1 MKFTRLNILSVTGL
15 SIIVI
20 AVLLSG
26 NFIKSAASLQNASE
40 PASEGRAITPA
51 GALVMDMTT
60 RLPAVGSLTVDFV
73 RSPDD
78 FGSGRKGR
86 YLIAVN
92 SGFGVQFNAA
102 TNRAQQSLAVIDL
115 NAKPTPAVI
124 QNVYF
129 PVPQSVNVGLAFS
142 NLPEVDGAYTL
153 YVAGGF
159 ENKIWIFKF
168 KPNTPNPITPTS
180 PGPATT
186 VSAQAI
192 DVSGF
197 STEKATPRYNDG
209 QAPVYPT
216 GLALSADSNTLFVA
230 NNLDDSLGMITS
242 VRAERKLTRIDL
254 HRENKNEN
262 VYPYGVLALP
272 ARNASTVAKVYVSC
286 WATATVAVVDPN
298 NPQKGVTHIAV
309 DRHPTAMIFNNSK
322 TRLYVVNSNAD
333 TVSVIDTATDKE
345 VERINVKLADGEPIG
360 ASPES
365 LALSSDG
372 ATLYVANA
380 HSNSVAV
387 VGLSGKAQGK
397 TEERE
402 DEREKKEEREKEKSD
417 SGVERS
423 KVRGFIP
430 TGQYP
435 SAVAVAGNMLFVG
448 NGKGTGF
455 KNSSLEV
462 DNSGRVPNTPND
474 RYPTSTDRKGRG
486 GQYSVSLV
494 AGNLSLITEPDERK
508 LVAYTQQVMRNN
520 NLLGQRKTKLF
531 AGASPI
537 KHIIYIIKENRT
549 YDQLFGDIETA
560 GNGQPADG
568 DAALAIFGSRDA
580 AQIHQSPYP
589 NSSNTV
595 QGSPKQD
602 ITPNHHALAMRFGLL
617 DRFFVNA
624 EASPDGHNWSTA
636 AFSNDYVDKAYRW
649 DYSGRGRTYDYE
661 GFNRLPSYSPTRN
674 APPMFDKP
682 VGADDLAGFIRRY
695 IPYLQGG
702 RDVGEPETLY
712 LWDAVKKAGLTY
724 RNYGEFVVTLSK
736 ADVDEVNL
744 NRAKVYPDTTPTV
757 SAFPTKKS
765 LEGNHSTTFR
775 NFDMETPDSMTIDSY
790 TSSITSN
797 GRIDPVISRAN
808 PYEPFRGSSRLGDWL
823 EEFGQYVKDLQ
834 DGKGD
839 RLPNFSMLRFPNDH
853 TAGLSVGKPTPQFYV
868 ADNDYAVGRLIEAVS
883 QSPYWKDTAIF
894 IVEDD
899 AQDGPDH
906 VDAHRSPAL
915 VVSAYNK
922 PGVLVHEFHNTVSM
936 IRTMEILLGLE
947 PMNLLDAT
955 ATPIDIFRETPDM
968 RPYRALLP
976 EISLNNLIVPPPAST
991 AMLEWVRR
999 TGEQDL
1005 QHADMANPRVLN
1017 EIIWYSVRG
1026 ASSPMP
1032 QISRL
1037 PAFDAMR
1044 EGLMES
1050 EEEEER
1056 EKSQEREEKFERR
1069 HGAIMVKREK

>member
-1 MKFTRLNILSVTGL
+1 MKFTRSNFLFVTVL
-15 SIIVI
+15 SITMT
-20 AVLLSG
+20 ALFLSG
-26 NFIKSAASLQNASE
+26 SFIKSAANIQSPGE
-40 PASEGRAITPA
+40 PASQGRAITPA

-60 RLPAVGSLTVDFV
+60 RMPAVGSLTVDFV
-73 RSPDD
+73 RSPDE
-78 FGSGRKGR
+78 FGANRKGR
-86 YLIAVN
+86 YLIAIN
-92 SGFGVQFNAA
+92 SGFGIQFNAA

-115 NAKPTPAVI
+115 MAKPTPAVI

-129 PVPQSVNVGLAFS
+129 PVPQSANVGLVFS
-142 NLPEVDGAYTL
+142 TLPEVDGSYTL

-159 ENKIWIFKF
+159 ENKIWTFKF
-168 KPNTPNPITPTS
+168 RPNTAMPITPTS
-180 PGPATT
+180 HGPATT
-186 VSAQAI
+186 ITAQAI

-197 STEKATPRYNDG
+197 ATEKATPRYNDG
-209 QAPVYPT
+209 QPSVYPT
-216 GLALSADSNTLFVA
+216 GLALSPDNNTLFVA
-230 NNLDDSLGMITS
+230 NNLDDSLGIISS

-254 HRENKNEN
+254 HRENRNEN
-262 VYPYGVLALP
+262 IYPYGVLALP
-272 ARNASTVAKVYVSC
+272 ARNISTVAKVYLSC

-298 NPQKGVTHIAV
+298 NPQKGVIHIAV
-309 DRHPTAMIFNNSK
+309 DRHPTAMIFNSAK
-322 TRLYVVNSNAD
+322 TRIYVVNSNAD

-345 VERINVKLADGEPIG
+345 VERINVKLSENEPLG

-365 LALSSDG
+365 LALSADG

-387 VGLSGKAQGK
+387 CGLSAKAQGK
-397 TEERE
+397 ERN
-402 DEREKKEEREKEKSD
+402 DEREKEREKEKDERSD
-417 SGVERS
+417 ERS

-435 SAVAVAGNMLFVG
+435 SAVAVAGSMLFIG

-462 DNSGRVPNTPND
+462 DNSGRVPNSPND
-474 RYPTSTDRKGRG
+474 RYPTSTDRRGRG
-486 GQYSVSLV
+486 GQYSMSIV
-494 AGNLSLITEPDERK
+494 AGNISLVNEPDERR

-531 AGASPI
+531 AGPSPI

-549 YDQLFGDIETA
+549 YDQIFGDIEAA
-560 GNGQPADG
+560 GNGQAADG
-568 DAALAIFGSRDA
+568 DASLAIFGSRDA

-636 AFSNDYVDKAYRW
+636 AFSSDYVDKAARW

-661 GFNRLPSYSPTRN
+661 GFNRLPSYSPNRN
-674 APPMFDKP
+674 APPMFDKT
-682 VGADDLAGFIRRY
+682 VGAEEIANFIRRY

-702 RDVGEPETLY
+702 RDVSEPETLY

-724 RNYGEFVVTLSK
+724 RNYGEFIVTLSK

-744 NRAKVYPDTTPTV
+744 NRAKVYPDTTPTI

-797 GRIDPVISRAN
+797 GRIDPVISRSNA
-808 PYEPFRGSSRLGDWL
+808 YEPFRGSSRLGDWL

-868 ADNDYAVGRLIEAVS
+868 ADNDYAIGRLVEAVS

-899 AQDGPDH
+899 AQDGADH

-915 VVSAYNK
+915 VISAYNK

-976 EISLNNLIVPPPAST
+976 EVSLNNLVVPPPANT
-991 AMLEWVRR
+991 ASLEWVRR

-1005 QHADMANPRVLN
+1005 KHADMANPRVLN

-1026 ASSPMP
+1026 NSSPMP

-1044 EGLMES
+1044 EGLMEDDDEEE

-1056 EKSQEREEKFERR
+1056 EREERMERR
-1069 HGAIMVKREK
+1069 QGAVKGKRDK

>member
-1 MKFTRLNILSVTGL
+1 MKVTRSNFLFV
-15 SIIVI
+15 
-20 AVLLSG
+20 AVLSLILIAILVSG
-26 NFIKSAASLQNASE
+26 GFIKSTASIQATSE
-40 PASEGRAITPA
+40 PASQGRAITPA
-51 GALVMDMTT
+51 GALVMDITT
-60 RLPAVGSLTVDFV
+60 RMPAVGSLTVDFV
-73 RSPDD
+73 RSPDE
-78 FGSGRKGR
+78 FGNGRKGR
-86 YLIAVN
+86 YLIAIN
-92 SGFGVQFNAA
+92 SGFGIQFNAA

-115 NAKPTPAVI
+115 SAKPTPAVI

-129 PVPQSVNVGLAFS
+129 PVPQSANVGVAFS
-142 NLPEVDGAYTL
+142 TLPEVDGAYTL

-159 ENKIWIFKF
+159 ENKIWTFKF
-168 KPNTPNPITPTS
+168 RPNTATPITPTS
-180 PGPATT
+180 HGPATT
-186 VSAQAI
+186 VSAPAI

-197 STEKATPRYNDG
+197 STEKNTPRYNDG
-209 QAPVYPT
+209 QLPVYPT
-216 GLALSADSNTLFVA
+216 GLALSPDSNTLFVA
-230 NNLDDSLGMITS
+230 NNLDDSLGIIGN

-262 VYPYGVLALP
+262 IYPYGVLALP
-272 ARNASTVAKVYVSC
+272 SRSAPSVAKVYVSC

-298 NPQKGVTHIAV
+298 NPQKAVTHIAV
-309 DRHPTAMIFNNSK
+309 DRHPTAMIFNSTK
-322 TRLYVVNSNAD
+322 TRIFVVNSNAD
-333 TVSVIDTATDKE
+333 SVSVIDTATDKE
-345 VERINVKLADGEPIG
+345 VERINVKLSESEPLG

-365 LALSSDG
+365 LALSGDG

-387 VGLSGKAQGK
+387 VGLSAKAQAKG
-397 TEERE
+397 EARE
-402 DEREKKEEREKEKSD
+402 DEREKEREKEKNQKED
-417 SGVERS
+417 ERS

-435 SAVAVAGNMLFVG
+435 SAVAVAGNMLFIG

-455 KNSSLEV
+455 KNSSLET

-474 RYPTSTDRKGRG
+474 RYPTSTDRRGRG
-486 GQYSVSLV
+486 GQYSMSIV
-494 AGNLSLITEPDERK
+494 AGNISLVSEPDERK

-549 YDQLFGDIETA
+549 YDQIFGDIEAA

-568 DAALAIFGSRDA
+568 DPTLAIFGSHDA

-636 AFSNDYVDKAYRW
+636 AFSSDYVDKAARW

-661 GFNRLPSYSPTRN
+661 GFNRLPSYSPNRN
-674 APPMFDKP
+674 APPMFDKQ
-682 VGADDLAGFIRRY
+682 VGAEEIANFIRRY

-702 RDVGEPETLY
+702 RDVSEPETLY

-724 RNYGEFVVTLSK
+724 RNYGEFIVTLSK

-797 GRIDPVISRAN
+797 GRIDPVISRSNA
-808 PYEPFRGSSRLGDWL
+808 YEPFRGSSRLGDWL
-823 EEFGQYVKDLQ
+823 EEFQQYVKDLQ

-839 RLPNFSMLRFPNDH
+839 RLPNFSMLRFPNNH
-853 TAGLSVGKPTPQFYV
+853 TTGLSVGKPTPQFYV
-868 ADNDYAVGRLIEAVS
+868 ADNDFAIGRLVEAVS

-915 VVSAYNK
+915 IVSAYNK
-922 PGVLVHEFHNTVSM
+922 PGVLVHEFHNTVSL

-991 AMLEWVRR
+991 AMLEWVKR
-999 TGEQDL
+999 TGQQDL
-1005 QHADMANPRVLN
+1005 KHADMANPRVLN

-1044 EGLMES
+1044 EGLMEDDD

-1056 EKSQEREEKFERR
+1056 EEAQREQNGIGLRASKKTER
-1069 HGAIMVKREK
+1069 